1 MRQDLVSPV
10 TVWLQTGG
18 DQMARKDELQVEG
31 AEVAES
37 YLMRST
43 ISALRSCKDPRV
55 LPVEI
60 HLKDEAEA

>member
-1 MRQDLVSPV
+1 
-10 TVWLQTGG
+10 
-18 DQMARKDELQVEG
+18 MARKDELQVEG

-60 HLKDEAEA
+60 HLKDEAGA